1 MFVTNILTKDGL
13 TILGAPGHNAR
24 ESSHLKDPEKNSEQG
39 SRERNVNYAS
49 SLVLYMTLP
58 DSSLGV
64 SRLLGRLV
72 KPGAEA
78 VSSETESEVVRLF
91 DEHRNRLLRYVLS
104 IGLTVHDGEEIVQ
117 EVFLALFRH
126 LQMGRPRDN
135 LRGWIFRVAHNLAL
149 KERQAGH
156 LRIDSAELND
166 AVADRHIDPAPSP
179 EQQLL
184 FSRRQEHLFAAFRA
198 LSTRDQ
204 YCLHL
209 RAEGLRYREIAEV
222 LDMSLGAVSISLT
235 RSLAR
240 LERADRG

>member
-1 MFVTNILTKDGL
+1 
-13 TILGAPGHNAR
+13 
-24 ESSHLKDPEKNSEQG
+24 
-39 SRERNVNYAS
+39 
-49 SLVLYMTLP
+49 MTVS
-58 DSSLGV
+58 DSSLSV
-64 SRLLGRLV
+64 SRLLGRLI
-72 KPGAEA
+72 KPADT

-135 LRGWIFRVAHNLAL
+135 LRGWLFRVAHNLAL

-156 LRIDSAELND
+156 LRIDSAELSD
-166 AVADRHIDPAPSP
+166 GGADQCVDPAPSP
-179 EQQLL
+179 EEQLV
-184 FSRRQEHLFAAFRA
+184 FRQRHEQLFAAFRA
-198 LSTRDQ
+198 LPIRDQ

-209 RAEGLRYREIAEV
+209 RAEGLRYREIANV

-235 RSLAR
+235 RSIAR

>member
-1 MFVTNILTKDGL
+1 MRPRTACPALIVS
-13 TILGAPGHNAR
+13 PGHNAR
-24 ESSHLKDPEKNSEQG
+24 DNSHLQDPEKNAEQG
-39 SRERNVNYAS
+39 SRERNVNYVS
-49 SLVLYMTLP
+49 SLVLYMTVP

-64 SRLLGRLV
+64 SRLLVRLV
-72 KPGAEA
+72 KPEA

-126 LQMGRPRDN
+126 LRMGRPRNN

-166 AVADRHIDPAPSP
+166 AVANRHVDPAPSP

-198 LSTRDQ
+198 LSTREQ

-209 RAEGLRYREIAEV
+209 RAEGLRYREIADV